1 MGGVRWVMCGLITHR
16 GPSAGDRKLRT
27 PPSVAWPFL
36 HAATQAGFLQP
47 PCLCGWPLSGPSFF
61 PSSLLRQTQGLRVP
75 GPSLLSLK
83 NLFSNKSQYLQIKS
97 ADFQNHCFWWQLPE
111 PILEIKK
118 SHWLFLF
125 PFLLQPS
132 WILTFLL
139 AIWIPLND
147 TWRNVR
153 IKNVKKDS
161 PNINI
166 LKYYLP
172 THIARYFFLPRMN
185 HVKVYLLLPTRFW
198 HRAAWGAWTRP
209 SFSACL
215 SGTYVPVGPTDQKPT
230 NEIII

>member
-83 NLFSNKSQYLQIKS
+83 NLFSNKSQHLQIKS

-111 PILEIKK
+111 PILEIDP
-118 SHWLFLF
+118 LFLNVSARRGLLQSKAENVFNILHTWKF
-125 PFLLQPS
+125 PFV
-132 WILTFLL
+132 FE
-139 AIWIPLND
+139 
-147 TWRNVR
+147 
-153 IKNVKKDS
+153 
-161 PNINI
+161 
-166 LKYYLP
+166 
-172 THIARYFFLPRMN
+172 
-185 HVKVYLLLPTRFW
+185 
-198 HRAAWGAWTRP
+198 
-209 SFSACL
+209 FS
-215 SGTYVPVGPTDQKPT
+215 
-230 NEIII
+230 